1 MHGSEVNVLE
11 HEKLVWAR
19 ITGKLPSGD
28 RFTNKKEET
37 LYVAWDYLLEQN
49 MGKEERCSYI

>member
-1 MHGSEVNVLE
+1 MNVLE